1 MTSEGRDRSVTAV
14 TTALP
19 RRGSSLAH
27 RADPKGRVSDPKG
40 RVSDPKGRVSDPE
53 GRVSEKW
60 IRFSA
65 PNDALIKE
73 ESIGSNPK
81 RGIPLF
87 SSDALGP

>member
-1 MTSEGRDRSVTAV
+1 MTPEACPGTAMTSEGRDRSVTAV
-14 TTALP
+14 TIALP

-27 RADPKGRVSDPKG
+27 RADPKGRVSDP
-40 RVSDPKGRVSDPE
+40 E

-60 IRFSA
+60 TRFSA

-81 RGIPLF
+81 SESRFFRPML
-87 SSDALGP
+87 